1 MSGDELTKVTE
12 NDLKNVRQLIEKEIN
27 QPFSSPLHLTNVVST
42 DESIN
47 EHSNNF
53 QFEENINFIIKD
65 QIKKIISEQV
75 KSWFEKNISEIISP
89 TLRNYLIN
97 SRTDNPNKKIVLKK
111 DKVNKKIVLKKN
123 KINEKV
129 ISKSSEGNFSK
140 MSLSELQSE
149 ILKKGI
155 KLDKRNSSKTL
166 ISLLQ
171 KS

>member
-111 DKVNKKIVLKKN
+111 N
-123 KINEKV
+123 KINEKA